1 MAPHVCEEIWQS
13 LGRKGLAG
21 QQNWPVADPGIAAA
35 DEVQIVVQVN
45 GKVRGKLMVEAQAA
59 DEQVRE
65 LALSCE
71 QVKPWIEG
79 REIRKVIV
87 VPKKL
92 VSIVV

>member
-1 MAPHVCEEIWQS
+1 MCARRS
-13 LGRKGLAG
+13 GRGWDGRGLAG
-21 QQNWPVADPGIAAA
+21 QQSWPVADPLIAAA

-45 GKVRGKLMVEAQAA
+45 GKVRGKLSVDAQAS
-59 DEQVRE
+59 DELVRE
-65 LALSCE
+65 MALACE
-71 QVKPWIEG
+71 SVQPWIED